1 MNQLLTI
8 VLFGTYTGALLSIG
22 SVGFSMQFGV
32 TNVLNIAF
40 GSILTAAMF
49 IEYWVLGSSASLPI
63 VIPVAAVAGA
73 AMSFVL
79 GRVIVASYVK
89 RGTNLFGMAMV
100 TIAVGIVIQFT
111 LEAIQGPTLY
121 AYSYGAHTSNV
132 NIGSVTMSVLQ
143 LVVIGCAVALMVIVH
158 VVLHYTNLGLA
169 MRATAANASLSR
181 ACGIST
187 TRVRNAAWLIS
198 GALCGIAGALLGVT
212 TGSFDSTTGGDF
224 FITLV
229 AAAVIGGVGKPYGAM
244 LGALIV
250 GLASEAAAALINPS
264 YKDIVAWALLI
275 ATLLVRPQGI
285 FAEFASERE
294 LVG

>member
-8 VLFGTYTGALLSIG
+8 VLFGTYTGALLAIG

-40 GSILTAAMF
+40 GPILTAVMF
-49 IEYWVLGSSASLPI
+49 IGYWLLGPTSSLWVA
-63 VIPVAAVAGA
+63 IPVAAVAGA
-73 AMSFVL
+73 ALSLIL
-79 GRVIVASYVK
+79 GGLIVPSYVK

-111 LEAIQGPTLY
+111 LQAIQGPTLY
-121 AYSYGAHTSNV
+121 AYSYASHTTEV
-132 NIGSVTMSVLQ
+132 HIGSVTMSVLQ
-143 LVVIGCAVALMVIVH
+143 LLVIGCAIVLMLAVH
-158 VVLHYTNLGLA
+158 LVLNFTNLGLA

-198 GALCGIAGALLGVT
+198 GALCGIAGVLLGVT

-229 AAAVIGGVGKPYGAM
+229 AAAIIGGVGKPYGAM

-250 GLASEAAAALINPS
+250 GLTSEAAAALIDPS
-264 YKDIVAWALLI
+264 YKNIVAWALLI
-275 ATLLVRPQGI
+275 LTLLVRPQGI
-285 FAEFASERE
+285 FAEYASQRE

>member
-8 VLFGTYTGALLSIG
+8 ILFGTYTGALLSIG

-40 GSILTAAMF
+40 GSILTASMF
-49 IEYWVLGSSASLPI
+49 IEYWVLGGSASLA
-63 VIPVAAVAGA
+63 VAIPVAAVAGA
-73 AMSFVL
+73 AMSLLL
-79 GRVIVASYVK
+79 GRVVVASYVK

-121 AYSYGAHTSNV
+121 AYSYGSHTTNV
-132 NIGSVTMSVLQ
+132 SIGGVTMSVLQ
-143 LVVIGCAVALMVIVH
+143 LVVIGCAVGLMLIVH
-158 VVLHYTNLGLA
+158 LVLNYTSLGLA

-198 GALCGIAGALLGVT
+198 GALCGIAGALLGIT

-250 GLASEAAAALINPS
+250 GLASEAAAALIDPS

-275 ATLLVRPQGI
+275 ATLLIRPQGI